1 LAILE
6 PGIGLWLILS
16 VVQFIAYALLIYLM
30 EAKSISKINLRKLF
44 KKNTRNDQ
52 KDQTNYDNVGKKFY
66 FI

>member
-44 KKNTRNDQ
+44 KKNNRNDQ
-52 KDQTNYDNVGKKFY
+52 KDQTNYDNVGKNFY

>member
-44 KKNTRNDQ
+44 KKNNRNDQ